1 MKHYDQLKK
10 DDNPNYVFA
19 ANISDI
25 KAAGGCLSVQI
36 QKYTIAL
43 FYYNFKVHVIH
54 NRYAHMFP
62 LNHGNDGILT
72 CHWHHAYFDTTNGG
86 IFEICF

>member
-10 DDNPNYVFA
+10 DDNSNYVFA

-43 FYYNFKVHVIH
+43 FYYNFKVHAVD
-54 NRYAHMFP
+54 NRCPHMVS
-62 LNHGNDGILT
+62 L
-72 CHWHHAYFDTTNGG
+72 
-86 IFEICF
+86 

>member
-10 DDNPNYVFA
+10 DDNSNYVFA

-36 QKYTIAL
+36 QKYTIAV
-43 FYYNFKVHVIH
+43 FYYNFKVHVIY
-54 NRYAHMFP
+54 NRYSHMFSSKP
-62 LNHGNDGILT
+62 RH
-72 CHWHHAYFDTTNGG
+72 CQRWHSYLSLVSC
-86 IFEICF
+86 IF